1 MFGRILA
8 CIKYTMIHEK
18 RLPLLKRTV
27 LRKFVDNK
35 RGYFVC
41 KRMVDVLFA
50 SFIIITVL
58 SWLLPVLA
66 LLIKLTSKGPV
77 FFLQKRTGRGG
88 RSFTCYK
95 LRTLAHNPVAYTK
108 YSEIQEDSVT
118 TLGWFLRQSNL
129 DELPQ
134 FFNVLLGHMSIV
146 GPRPHMHAD
155 CNAFA
160 DLIPGYK
167 FRNLVKPGITGLA
180 QVKGYH
186 GKVISREC
194 IYKRFEWDAWYV
206 QHAGMQLD
214 VYIIYN
220 TALQLMNFL
229 VRGRKGNEQQVK
241 AQSQPLQ
248 AKPQPVESRQPA
260 IGNRQS
266 AINLRR
272 RKVVNKSQI

>member
-1 MFGRILA
+1 
-8 CIKYTMIHEK
+8 MIPEK

-27 LRKFVDNK
+27 LRKYVDNK
-35 RGYFVC
+35 KGYFVC
-41 KRMVDVLFA
+41 KRIVDLLFA
-50 SFIIITVL
+50 TTIVITVL

-95 LRTLAHNPVAYTK
+95 LRTLAHNPVAHTK
-108 YSEIQEDSVT
+108 HTEIEEDSVT

-146 GPRPHMHAD
+146 GPRPHMHSD

-160 DLIPGYK
+160 EIIPGYK

-180 QVKGYH
+180 QVKGFH
-186 GKVISREC
+186 GKIVSREC
-194 IYKRFEWDAWYV
+194 ILKRFEWDSWYV
-206 QHAGMQLD
+206 QYAGMRLD

-220 TALQLMNFL
+220 TALQLIRFL
-229 VRGRKGNEQQVK
+229 VRGSKGNELKAESLKPAVKRQRGNKVTRQQGIEENLTTQIQLH
-241 AQSQPLQ
+241 APGSTSP
-248 AKPQPVESRQPA
+248 RQ
-260 IGNRQS
+260 
-266 AINLRR
+266 L
-272 RKVVNKSQI
+272 

>member
-1 MFGRILA
+1 
-8 CIKYTMIHEK
+8 MIPEK

-27 LRKFVDNK
+27 LRKYVDTK

-41 KRMVDVLFA
+41 KRILDVLFA
-50 SFIIITVL
+50 TGIIITVL

-88 RSFTCYK
+88 RSFICYK
-95 LRTLAHNPVAYTK
+95 LRTLIHNPVAHTK
-108 YSEIQEDSVT
+108 RKVEPEEPVT
-118 TLGWFLRQSNL
+118 FLGRFLRQSNL

-134 FFNVLLGHMSIV
+134 FFNVLTGDMSIV

-160 DLIPGYK
+160 ELIPGYK

-186 GKVISREC
+186 GKVVSREC
-194 IYKRFEWDAWYV
+194 IFKRFEWDAWYV
-206 QHAGMQLD
+206 RHAGMWLD
-214 VYIIYN
+214 IYIIYT
-220 TALQLMNFL
+220 TAWQRILFL
-229 VRGRKGNEQQVK
+229 AGNKEAITPRNRTAVPELKRQTSGYIRQTHPDDPVGRAASVVATETRG
-241 AQSQPLQ
+241 
-248 AKPQPVESRQPA
+248 
-260 IGNRQS
+260 
-266 AINLRR
+266 
-272 RKVVNKSQI
+272 

>member
-1 MFGRILA
+1 
-8 CIKYTMIHEK
+8 MIPEK

-27 LRKFVDNK
+27 LRKYVDTK

-41 KRMVDVLFA
+41 KRILDVLFA
-50 SFIIITVL
+50 TGIIITVL

-88 RSFTCYK
+88 RSFICYK
-95 LRTLAHNPVAYTK
+95 LRTLVYNPVAHPK
-108 YSEIQEDSVT
+108 HMPIQEESVT
-118 TLGWFLRQSNL
+118 SLGRFLRQSNL

-134 FFNVLLGHMSIV
+134 FFNVLTGAMSIV

-160 DLIPGYK
+160 ELIPGYK

-186 GKVISREC
+186 GKIISREC
-194 IYKRFEWDAWYV
+194 IFKRYEWDAWYV
-206 QHAGMQLD
+206 EHAGMRLD
-214 VYIIYN
+214 IYIIYT
-220 TALQLMNFL
+220 TARKLLLFL
-229 VRGRKGNEQQVK
+229 IRGHKEVPKQAAAVKIQAASYKLSAARRLGNENTEP
-241 AQSQPLQ
+241 QS
-248 AKPQPVESRQPA
+248 K
-260 IGNRQS
+260 
-266 AINLRR
+266 NLEL
-272 RKVVNKSQI
+272 KD

>member
-1 MFGRILA
+1 MV
-8 CIKYTMIHEK
+8 CPYTVIKNTMISEK

-27 LRKFVDNK
+27 LRKYVDSK

-41 KRMVDVLFA
+41 KRILDVLFA
-50 SFIIITVL
+50 TGIIITVL

-88 RSFTCYK
+88 QSFTCYK
-95 LRTLAHNPVAYTK
+95 LRTLVHNPVAHTK
-108 YSEIQEDSVT
+108 RTGISEEPIT
-118 TLGWFLRQSNL
+118 ALGRFLRQSNL

-134 FFNVLLGHMSIV
+134 FFNVLAGTMSIV

-160 DLIPGYK
+160 KLIPGYK

-186 GKVISREC
+186 GKIVSQEC
-194 IYKRFEWDAWYV
+194 IYKRFEWDARYV
-206 QHAGMQLD
+206 KAASMRLD
-214 VYIIYN
+214 IYIIYG
-220 TALQLMNFL
+220 TARKL
-229 VRGRKGNEQQVK
+229 VMYLLGKRTDGRQSVYARASGN
-241 AQSQPLQ
+241 
-248 AKPQPVESRQPA
+248 KPAIASPAGTLTNVGQPA
-260 IGNRQS
+260 LEPVASN
-266 AINLRR
+266 
-272 RKVVNKSQI
+272 